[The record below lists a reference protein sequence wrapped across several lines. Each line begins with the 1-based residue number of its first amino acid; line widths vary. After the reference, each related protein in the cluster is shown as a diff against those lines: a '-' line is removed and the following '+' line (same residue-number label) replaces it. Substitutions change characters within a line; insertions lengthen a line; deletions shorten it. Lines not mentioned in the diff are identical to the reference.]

1 MLFLPFTPEFFRLI
15 SLKWNA
21 YLCAVFSNFGLIVS
35 SLYSLAVWI
44 CLLLSKC
51 ILEGEILTKL
61 LERKIL
67 QSDLIKTGSRRFL
80 FFILTVDCLQGK
92 KHSKEVN

>member
-1 MLFLPFTPEFFRLI
+1 MQFENAFTSFAPEFFSLI
-15 SLKWNA
+15 SLKWNT
-21 YLCAVFSNFGLIVS
+21 YSCAAFPNFGLIVS
-35 SLYSLAVWI
+35 SLYSPAVWR

-51 ILEGEILTKL
+51 ILEGESLAKL

-80 FFILTVDCLQGK
+80 FFILTADR
-92 KHSKEVN
+92 